1 MATTALDPALFLP
14 EPEPSDC
21 DATHPLVGAS
31 APLMLESGR
40 TQHQVA
46 GTVRVVDDCT
56 IVIEDF
62 VFDGAVQQGA
72 LVLSVLL
79 DIAGDDTWPEWHDGQ
94 EFKAARD
101 AMMSGR

>member
-1 MATTALDPALFLP
+1 MEEHLRGFIPLVVVIAVVQVVVACGEAAPEAWGSEIQRQYTATRYHA
-14 EPEPSDC
+14 PSDEY
-21 DATHPLVGAS
+21 S
-31 APLMLESGR
+31 
-40 TQHQVA
+40 
-46 GTVRVVDDCT
+46 
-56 IVIEDF
+56 EDF